1 MQMTIWG
8 SLQIMSLEAYLKI
21 KETLHLT
28 EALNSGSLASVNAVL
43 LSVLF
48 FARSRRSLTKSRS
61 LTKTFNKFH
70 FSLLSVSRLSHSH

>member
-21 KETLHLT
+21 KEILHLT
-28 EALNSGSLASVNAVL
+28 EALNSGSLASVNVVL

-48 FARSRRSLTKSRS
+48 FAINPAQSRS

-70 FSLLSVSRLSHSH
+70 FSLLSISRLSHSH